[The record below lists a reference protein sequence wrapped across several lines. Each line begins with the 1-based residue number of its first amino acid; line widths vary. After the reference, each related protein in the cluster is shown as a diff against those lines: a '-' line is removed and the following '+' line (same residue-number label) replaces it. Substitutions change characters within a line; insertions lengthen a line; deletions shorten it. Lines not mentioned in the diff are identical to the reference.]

1 MNLFCGFYA
10 TISIIN
16 ENFVLAAVT
25 ILIAVLFDAV
35 DGIIARVTKS
45 CTDFGV
51 EYDSLADLISFGI
64 APGLLL
70 YWWALKPF
78 GRLGWMAAFL
88 FVICGALRLARFN
101 VMVRYGASKTF
112 TGLPIPAAAGVI
124 ASIVIMSRDFSDISI
139 SITEPLVIALI
150 TYFLAFL
157 MVSNFKYRSFK
168 YLRLRTKKSFSIL
181 VFTILLIFVVA
192 MMPEIMLFVI
202 FISYALSGPS
212 EGVLLYG
219 KAKVAAIAA
228 ARGH

>member
-10 TISIIN
+10 TIAVIN
-16 ENFVLAAVT
+16 EKFSLAAVA
-25 ILIAVLFDAV
+25 ILLAVFFDAL
-35 DGIIARVTKS
+35 DGIVARFTRS

-78 GRLGWMAAFL
+78 GRIGWMAAFL

-101 VMVRYGASKTF
+101 VMSRYGSNKTF

-124 ASIVIMSRDFSDISI
+124 ASIVIMSRDFFVVGE
-139 SITEPLVIALI
+139 TNPLMIALI
-150 TYFLAFL
+150 SYFLAFL

-168 YLRLRTKKSFSIL
+168 HLHLKTKKSFSIL
-181 VFTILLIFVVA
+181 VFTTLLVFVVA
-192 MMPEIMLFVI
+192 LIPEIMLFAI
-202 FISYALSGPS
+202 FIAYALSGPS
-212 EGVLLYG
+212 ERALIYG
-219 KAKVAAIAA
+219 KDKVAAIAA
-228 ARGH
+228 ARGR